1 MSRSQRGAEPGSGR
15 SAGRGPFRLRAEVVE
30 SEALPAVHHRVV
42 LRAPEIVA
50 CAEPGQFVHIWCHP
64 PGEIDHPPCS
74 ALLRRPYSISRLRPP
89 DGVEI
94 LLRVRGTGG
103 RLLAE
108 KAAGESLDIIGPLG
122 HGFRIAP
129 SLNTA
134 IIVAGG
140 IGLAPVPALIA
151 RLAASGARV
160 IFLAGAETDEKIP
173 FRVERPRA
181 GRATLPEVAAL
192 GAEVAFVSESVE
204 GILVTQVVD
213 ARLGEFGEDDTAMF
227 ACGPRA
233 MLKRLAE
240 VTGEHIPLQVSLE
253 ERMACGLGA
262 CRSCVV
268 PVRSENGTA
277 YKTVCR
283 DGPVFD
289 AAEVDWERLTP

>member
-1 MSRSQRGAEPGSGR
+1 MSQAQRRAEPGAGG

-42 LRAPEIVA
+42 LRAPEIAA
-50 CAEPGQFVHIWCHP
+50 CAQPGQFVHIWCHP
-64 PGEIDHPPCS
+64 PAEIDRPPCD

-94 LLRVRGTGG
+94 LLRVRGVGG
-103 RLLAE
+103 RLLAA
-108 KAAGESLDIIGPLG
+108 KTVGDALDVIGPLG
-122 HGFRIAP
+122 NGFRTSPDIGVAVV
-129 SLNTA
+129 
-134 IIVAGG
+134 VAGG

-160 IFLAGAETDEKIP
+160 VLLAGAETDEKIP

-192 GAEVAFVSESVE
+192 GAEVTFVSESVE
-204 GILVTQVVD
+204 GILITEVV
-213 ARLGEFGEDDTAMF
+213 ALRLGELPEEGSAMF

-240 VTGEHIPLQVSLE
+240 VASGHIPLQVSLE

-262 CRSCVV
+262 S
-268 PVRSENGTA
+268 VR
-277 YKTVCR
+277 
-283 DGPVFD
+283 
-289 AAEVDWERLTP
+289 